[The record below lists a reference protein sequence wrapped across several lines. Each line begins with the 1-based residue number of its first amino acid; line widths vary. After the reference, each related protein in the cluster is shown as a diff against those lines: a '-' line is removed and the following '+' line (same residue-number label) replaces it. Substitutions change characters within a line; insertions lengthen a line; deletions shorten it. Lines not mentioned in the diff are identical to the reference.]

1 MAKTTKPN
9 VATSTPAKAVK
20 PVAKKEDKKV
30 EKKPAAKKESPVK
43 KETAKPIVGKTPV
56 KKTVTKVVAQ
66 KPAERPTP
74 KKVALVK
81 PSEVKVVAPKQAIK
95 SVVKNAEPEKSVEV
109 KVTTSKPV
117 EKQVVKKSGPAK
129 PAEVKAAISKPVEKP
144 VVKKSDLAKPAEVK
158 VTTSKPAEK
167 QIVKKAAPTRATEK
181 AKKETVHAP
190 VQKTVTPAV
199 QEPLQDTGEV
209 TIEKKLIALYNL
221 QQIDSQ
227 VDKIRI
233 IRGELPLE
241 VQDLEDEI
249 AGLETRIENYLQ
261 ENNALEKSITEKKFA
276 IKDSQALIKKYEE
289 QQMNVRNNREYD
301 SLTKEIEIQSLEIQ
315 LSEKRIREFQL
326 ALEAKA
332 EEINRFQDILA
343 DRKNDLEI
351 KKNELDDIVAET
363 EKEENELIR
372 RSEINRKYI
381 EERLI
386 TAYTRIRK
394 NARNGLAVVQIE
406 RDACGGCFNKIPPQ
420 HQLDIRMHKKIIVC
434 EYCGRILVDD
444 GIVNLVR

>member
-9 VATSTPAKAVK
+9 IAKITPARAIK
-20 PVAKKEDKKV
+20 PVTKEGKKV
-30 EKKPAAKKESPVK
+30 EKKPAVKKEIPAKKETTKPAKVKVAVK
-43 KETAKPIVGKTPV
+43 KPL
-56 KKTVTKVVAQ
+56 TKVIAP
-66 KPAERPTP
+66 KPAEKPAP
-74 KKVALVK
+74 KKA
-81 PSEVKVVAPKQAIK
+81 APA
-95 SVVKNAEPEKSVEV
+95 
-109 KVTTSKPV
+109 KPV
-117 EKQVVKKSGPAK
+117 EKKAVTSKLIEKSAIKKVVSAK
-129 PAEVKAAISKPVEKP
+129 PAQKKAVTSKAIEKPAVKKGVPVKPVEKKA
-144 VVKKSDLAKPAEVK
+144 V
-158 VTTSKPAEK
+158 TSK
-167 QIVKKAAPTRATEK
+167 QS
-181 AKKETVHAP
+181 KKEPIAHV
-190 VQKTVTPAV
+190 VQKAV
-199 QEPLQDTGEV
+199 AITKQESSQDSGEV
-209 TIEKKLIALYNL
+209 TIEKKLIALYSL

-261 ENNALEKSITEKKFA
+261 ENSALEKSITEKKFS

-326 ALEAKA
+326 VLEAKT
-332 EEINRFQDILA
+332 EEINRFQSILT

-363 EKEENELIR
+363 EKEENDLIR
-372 RSEINRKYI
+372 NSEINRKFI

-444 GIVNLVR
+444 GIVNSFR